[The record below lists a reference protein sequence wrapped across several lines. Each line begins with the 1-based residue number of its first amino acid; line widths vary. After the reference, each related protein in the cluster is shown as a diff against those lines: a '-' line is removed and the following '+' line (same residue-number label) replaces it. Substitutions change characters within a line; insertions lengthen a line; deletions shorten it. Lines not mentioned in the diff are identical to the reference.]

1 MFPVPMIKALQSL
14 IFRGPIADGDL
25 ALLAFMVI
33 NRLPFTDML
42 SSIEHNFDYLVKQL
56 CHEYG

>member
-1 MFPVPMIKALQSL
+1 MFPAPMIKALKSL

-25 ALLAFMVI
+25 ALLALMVI

-42 SSIEHNFDYLVKQL
+42 VDM
-56 CHEYG
+56 YGLSGHFL